1 MERGV
6 FIDVRARGTPIDI
19 IHDSNSDGMIG
30 DDLHSERSAYTD
42 VVTRKAA
49 AARAAAAARSALRYA
64 AYAEARVRASSTD
77 ASTRDPVAAAVGA
90 ARAEAAEVRTTFR
103 VLRGAIVF
111 LSRNFGEIFGL
122 GVVPSHVCA
131 ALPPLFASQEPASTV
146 GR

>member
-1 MERGV
+1 MEKGV
-6 FIDVRARGTPIDI
+6 FIDVRARGAPIDV

-77 ASTRDPVAAAVGA
+77 ASTRDPAAAAVGA
-90 ARAEAAEVRTTFR
+90 ARAEAAEARMTFR
-103 VLRGAIVF
+103 ILRGTIVL
-111 LSRNFGEIFGL
+111 LSRNFGKIFGL
-122 GVVPSHVCA
+122 GAVPSLVTSAPRHRPFSHLKNPRV
-131 ALPPLFASQEPASTV
+131 L
-146 GR
+146 